1 MWLSVC
7 ILKVLT
13 YFEKIYLVVAC
24 NWSGMSGEDVKQGP
38 AGRPE
43 LQDLPDSLTSD
54 SAPSSGQT
62 NTPLNFAK
70 YLMEVFSSKK
80 LIC

>member
-13 YFEKIYLVVAC
+13 YFEKICPVVAC
-24 NWSGMSGEDVKQGP
+24 NYSGMSGEDVKQGP

-43 LQDLPDSLTSD
+43 LQGLHDSLTSD
-54 SAPSSGQT
+54 SAPSSEQT
-62 NTPLNFAK
+62 NAQLKFAK
-70 YLMEVFSSKK
+70 
-80 LIC
+80 